1 MHLGI
6 NEFIDEQKK
15 GLTEL
20 LANLSKSRVV
30 AARNAARESAARIKE
45 LNGRVRALARS
56 GVRLTSVSQGA
67 AQDLIEL
74 HADIVNAALTEA
86 ATQIERLAYTESVRD
101 LARMQ
106 TEVLQAT
113 RQRIVDDIARAL
125 TILKDAAGDA
135 RKAVA
140 PREPVAKPAPKKAA
154 PARSKVSAKARVPAK
169 AKAKA
174 KAKATAKPKAKAK
187 AEPKPKAKARTRSR
201 KGTRAKRA

>member
-1 MHLGI
+1 MQLAF

-15 GLTEL
+15 GLAEL
-20 LANLSKSRVV
+20 LANLGKSRVA

-56 GVRLTSVSQGA
+56 GVRLTTVSQGA
-67 AQDLIEL
+67 AQGLIEL

-86 ATQIERLAYTESVRD
+86 ANQIERMAYTESVRD

-106 TEVLQAT
+106 GEVLQAT
-113 RQRIVDDIARAL
+113 RQRIVDDMARAV

-135 RKAVA
+135 RKAIA
-140 PREPVAKPAPKKAA
+140 PREPAIKAARNAAGKSAAKKPAP
-154 PARSKVSAKARVPAK
+154 ARRTVKAKAKAKTKAKTKTKTK

-174 KAKATAKPKAKAK
+174 KAAS
-187 AEPKPKAKARTRSR
+187 RTRA
-201 KGTRAKRA
+201 RAKRA

>member
-106 TEVLQAT
+106 SEVLQAT

-135 RKAVA
+135 RKVVA

-169 AKAKA
+169 AKAKT
-174 KAKATAKPKAKAK
+174 KAKAKPKAKAK
-187 AEPKPKAKARTRSR
+187 AKAKAKVKARTRPG

>member
-1 MHLGI
+1 MHLGL

-20 LANLSKSRVV
+20 LANLSKSRVA
-30 AARNAARESAARIKE
+30 AARSAARQSAARIKE

-56 GVRLTSVSQGA
+56 GVRLTAVSQNA

-74 HADIVNAALTEA
+74 HAEIVNTALSEA

-106 TEVLQAT
+106 AEVLQAA
-113 RQRIVDDIARAL
+113 RQRIVDDIARAV

-135 RKAVA
+135 RMAVA
-140 PREPVAKPAPKKAA
+140 PAKPAAKKA
-154 PARSKVSAKARVPAK
+154 PARKAPARRK

-174 KAKATAKPKAKAK
+174 KTKTVA
-187 AEPKPKAKARTRSR
+187 RSR
-201 KGTRAKRA
+201 SRAGARRTSRR

>member
-106 TEVLQAT
+106 SEVLQAT

-169 AKAKA
+169 AKAKT
-174 KAKATAKPKAKAK
+174 KAKAKPKAKAK
-187 AEPKPKAKARTRSR
+187 AKAKVKARTRPG

>member
-140 PREPVAKPAPKKAA
+140 PREPVTKPAPKKAA

-174 KAKATAKPKAKAK
+174 KVKAKPKPKAKAK
-187 AEPKPKAKARTRSR
+187 AKGKAKTRSR

>member
-15 GLTEL
+15 GLAEL

-45 LNGRVRALARS
+45 LNGRVRAMARS

-154 PARSKVSAKARVPAK
+154 PARSKVSAKARSP
-169 AKAKA
+169 AKA

-187 AEPKPKAKARTRSR
+187 AKAKARTRSR

>member
-15 GLTEL
+15 GLAEL

-154 PARSKVSAKARVPAK
+154 PARSKVSAKARGP
-169 AKAKA
+169 AKA

-187 AEPKPKAKARTRSR
+187 AKAKARTRSR

>member
-15 GLTEL
+15 GLAEL

-86 ATQIERLAYTESVRD
+86 ATQIERMAYTESVRD

-106 TEVLQAT
+106 AEVLQAT

-140 PREPVAKPAPKKAA
+140 PREPVARPAPKKAA
-154 PARSKVSAKARVPAK
+154 PARSKVRVKARAPATAPAKAKPRPKAKARAK
-169 AKAKA
+169 AKAKQ
-174 KAKATAKPKAKAK
+174 
-187 AEPKPKAKARTRSR
+187 SR
-201 KGTRAKRA
+201 PGKGARAKRT